1 MVVIS
6 LDMIFSSLPN
16 SIGVF
21 WEGLG
26 GPSSVTFDL
35 LIRLGKSTFTIRLIE
50 MYLTFW
56 RGEAFLVPHIW
67 QLELLNIDFKKFL
80 LLFFLY
86 WRSAWTGNLLTLKFS
101 DCEVLQ
107 YGKISTDPILLCF
120 SSDRF
125 RSQEEA

>member
-1 MVVIS
+1 M
-6 LDMIFSSLPN
+6 
-16 SIGVF
+16 
-21 WEGLG
+21 
-26 GPSSVTFDL
+26 TFDL
-35 LIRLGKSTFTIRLIE
+35 RIRLDKSTFTIRLIE
-50 MYLTFW
+50 MYLTFL

-67 QLELLNIDFKKFL
+67 QLELLNTDFKKFL

-107 YGKISTDPILLCF
+107 YGKFSTDPILCCF